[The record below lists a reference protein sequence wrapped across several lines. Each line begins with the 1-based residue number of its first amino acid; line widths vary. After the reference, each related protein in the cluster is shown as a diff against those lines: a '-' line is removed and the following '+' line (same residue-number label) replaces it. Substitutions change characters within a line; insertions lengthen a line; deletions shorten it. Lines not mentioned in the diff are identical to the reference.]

1 MRAWL
6 AALVFGVSAHA
17 QTALSRDQSEL
28 LDSTRSLALQY
39 SQSLPNFLC
48 TETVRRS
55 EDQFGGGRWRLIDTL
70 KIKVTYSGREDYQLV
85 TRNGV
90 AAGGDYSSVGGAIS
104 AGEFGSRLADIFAI
118 ESAAEFAWKGWGRVR
133 RHRVAVYT
141 YRIDGA
147 HSRNVVRYGGQNE
160 PGAKSITPGFHGEIS
175 VDPDS
180 GHVLRVTLSADL
192 PNGFPITDCSTW
204 TEYDYRAVAGS
215 TYLVPVESET
225 KVVSGRYQAS
235 NHIAF
240 DDYRK
245 FGSDATITFK

>member
-1 MRAWL
+1 MRAWV
-6 AALVFGVSAHA
+6 AALLFAVFAHA
-17 QTALSRDQSEL
+17 QTALTRDQSEL
-28 LDSTRSLALQY
+28 LDSARNLALQY
-39 SQSLPNFLC
+39 SRSLPNFLC

-90 AAGGDYSSVGGAIS
+90 ATGLDYSSVGGAIS
-104 AGEFGSRLADIFAI
+104 AGEFGSRLADIFAR
-118 ESAAEFAWKGWGRVR
+118 ESAAGFAWKGWGRVH
-133 RHRVAVYT
+133 RHRVAVFTYT
-141 YRIDGA
+141 VDQA
-147 HSRNVVRYGGQNE
+147 HSRNIVRYGGKDE

-180 GHVLRVTLSADL
+180 GNVLRVTLSADL
-192 PNGFPITDCSTW
+192 PSGFPITNCSTW
-204 TEYDYRAVAGS
+204 TEYDFRPVAGG

-225 KVVSGRYQAS
+225 KMVSGRYQAS
-235 NHIAF
+235 NRIVF